1 MKGRFGKT
9 LKGQNYYENDYV
21 PNFILFL
28 MSLLTAPIVKNS
40 HIYNEFC
47 LIFEKNRTETNLKV
61 I

>member
-1 MKGRFGKT
+1 MKGKFGKT
-9 LKGQNYYENDYV
+9 LKVSNYYENDFM
-21 PNFILFL
+21 PNFLLFV
-28 MSLLTAPIVKNS
+28 MFLLTAPIVKSS